1 MYNVAMALL
10 YLLITIELMNLKNY
24 KMDKY
29 TVYLTCL
36 AFPGKVR
43 KSIVEAANLSSAKA
57 VALEM
62 YPGYAIL

>member
-1 MYNVAMALL
+1 MQIN
-10 YLLITIELMNLKNY
+10 

-29 TVYLTCL
+29 TVYLTCP
-36 AFPGKVR
+36 AFPGRVR
-43 KSIVEAANLSSAKA
+43 RSTVQAANLSSAKA

>member
-1 MYNVAMALL
+1 
-10 YLLITIELMNLKNY
+10 MNLKNY

>member
-1 MYNVAMALL
+1 MQIN
-10 YLLITIELMNLKNY
+10 

-29 TVYLTCL
+29 TVYLTCP
-36 AFPGKVR
+36 AFPGIVR
-43 KSIVEAANLSSAKA
+43 KSVLEAANLSAAKA